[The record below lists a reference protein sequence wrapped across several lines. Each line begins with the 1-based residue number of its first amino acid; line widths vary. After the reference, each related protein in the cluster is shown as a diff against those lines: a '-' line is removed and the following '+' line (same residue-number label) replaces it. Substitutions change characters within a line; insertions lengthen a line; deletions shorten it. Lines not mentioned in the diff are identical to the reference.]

1 MEEGGSPQWQT
12 LPEMLAARAAAHPD
26 RTALVYLER
35 GEEAGPPLTYSALF
49 QRARATA
56 AWLQRRFAPGDRV
69 MLVFPNEP
77 DFITAL
83 MGCVLA
89 GIIVV
94 PAAMPRNARTIAKL
108 WNLAETAG
116 AAALIVSNSLRGL
129 LDKHAGEVPPDRD
142 IIFAEAVGQAPPS
155 DFVPPELD
163 ARSLAVLQFT
173 SGSTGNQKGV
183 MVSHGNVLHNS
194 RTTESVCGKG
204 PSLQMVSWLPFFHD
218 WGLFGTLFLPLFTGG
233 SCFYFDA
240 ADFLRRPRR
249 WPEAISA
256 LHATVA
262 CAPNF
267 AYAAC
272 TPFADEPGAPVLD
285 LHRWRVAMVGAE
297 PVRKTALE
305 GFAYAYAAQGF
316 RHSSLFP
323 SYGLAEAT
331 LMVTA
336 GTPGSDPV
344 YLDLDRA
351 KLSRG
356 RAVAAL
362 PGNGAP
368 IANYVGCGTVLLDQD
383 LRIVDPVTLQPCADR
398 VVGEVWVSGG
408 SVTQGY
414 WRRPEATRD
423 AFTGTRPDAPGKTF
437 LRSGDLGFLVKG
449 ELFICGRMKDVI
461 IKAGAN
467 HLAEDLEHAMV
478 RADPALRLG
487 CGAAFSVEAAGS
499 ERLVLVQEI
508 NYGKRPEL
516 PRLIGAIQ
524 KSVSEDHG
532 VMADAIL
539 ILAPGTLEKTS
550 SGKIRRQAT
559 RSRFLEGGLVALQG
573 WQGWT

>member
-1 MEEGGSPQWQT
+1 MEEGGSPLWQT
-12 LPEMLAARAAAHPD
+12 LPEMLAARAAKHPD
-26 RTALVYLER
+26 RVALIHLER
-35 GEEAGPPLTYSALF
+35 GEDAGPPLSYAALF
-49 QRARATA
+49 NAARALA
-56 AWLQRRFAPGDRV
+56 AGLQQRFSPGDRV
-69 MLVFPNEP
+69 MLVLPNEP
-77 DFITAL
+77 DFVRAL

-89 GIIVV
+89 GVIVV
-94 PAAMPRNARTIAKL
+94 PAALPRNARTFAKL

-116 AAALIVSNSLRGL
+116 ASALIVSDSLRGIL
-129 LDKHAGEVPPDRD
+129 EKHGGEAPPGCEIIYAAALEPGVAGEFVPPD
-142 IIFAEAVGQAPPS
+142 
-155 DFVPPELD
+155 LD

-183 MVSHGNVLHNS
+183 MVSHGNVLHNC
-194 RTTESVCGKG
+194 RVLESVCGRG
-204 PSLQMVSWLPFFHD
+204 PEMQMVSWLPFFHD
-218 WGLFGTLFLPLFTGG
+218 WGLFGCLFLPLFTGG
-233 SCFYFDA
+233 SCAYFDP

-249 WPEAISA
+249 WVEAISA
-256 LHATVA
+256 QGATVA

-272 TPFADEPGAPVLD
+272 TPSADEPGAPRLD
-285 LHRWRVAMVGAE
+285 LGRWRMAMIGAE
-297 PVRKTALE
+297 PVRRATIE
-305 GFAYAYAAQGF
+305 GFAEAYAGQGF
-316 RHSSLFP
+316 RHSALFP

-336 GTPGSDPV
+336 STPGTDPV

-351 KLSRG
+351 ALTRG
-356 RAVAAL
+356 RAVDAVPAAQA
-362 PGNGAP
+362 GS
-368 IANYVGCGTVLLDQD
+368 YVGCGTVLLDQD
-383 LRIVDPVTLQPCADR
+383 LRIVDPVSLLPCAER
-398 VVGEVWVSGG
+398 MVGEIWISGG

-423 AFTGTRPDAPGKTF
+423 AFGGELAEAPGKKF
-437 LRSGDLGFLVKG
+437 LRTGDLGFLVEG
-449 ELFICGRMKDVI
+449 ELFICGRLKDVI

-467 HLAEDLEHAMV
+467 HLAEDLEAAME
-478 RADPALRLG
+478 RADPALRPG

-499 ERLVLVQEI
+499 ERLVLVQEV
-508 NYGKRPEL
+508 NYGKRPDL

-559 RSRFLEGGLVALQG
+559 RGLFLDGALEPLQG
-573 WQGWT
+573 WQGWL